1 MATNVSLV
9 KNAAPCSLD
18 NLTWSSVLETD
29 GHGQHA
35 AGMLVMGS
43 CFPVLWICVVGVGLL
58 NMWCCCCC
66 CFYCRSRE
74 KDEPD
79 FRRYGTALEML
90 DRYWAGS
97 QQDLADS
104 SVHSLGGQVAL
115 FQTSNPP
122 PLEATTEVPMVAAVG
137 GIASPEEVNLLE
149 AGPPSRPPPLPSPP
163 MARAVWYPLNDE
175 QSTQDGLV
183 PQPEECIPPP
193 PTYTSEHTAP
203 QQGRAHRDAVPHIAN
218 SELGVKEHLASGS
231 FKSVYKVAWE
241 AKGRTV
247 ALLVLRNTSTAEVS
261 DMEKEIRIFT
271 SIGKHRYLP
280 ELLATCTEEGSGDT
294 CMIMEF
300 APLGS
305 LDQVLSKAGE
315 DGVDV
320 TSLVSIT
327 IAAQVAD
334 GMGHL
339 HLHDII
345 HRDLA
350 ARNILV
356 FAFDPHD
363 WKRAHIK
370 VTDYGLALLVSKVCA
385 AGKTI
390 PEITTNG
397 RRSAGPTR
405 WMAPE
410 SLGRRLYSKKS
421 DVWAF
426 GVLLY
431 EIMSL
436 AMLPYFDIGDDREVA
451 RAVLAGERLPK
462 PELASDDVYA
472 IMQSCWRRA
481 AKKRPCMPDVQARL
495 LETFATETLASAVQE
510 DSSKRE
516 CVVCLERV
524 STHALMPCGH
534 RCVCEKCAQI
544 LNNRACPICR
554 TLVEKAVR
562 IFG

>member
-1 MATNVSLV
+1 
-9 KNAAPCSLD
+9 
-18 NLTWSSVLETD
+18 
-29 GHGQHA
+29 
-35 AGMLVMGS
+35 
-43 CFPVLWICVVGVGLL
+43 
-58 NMWCCCCC
+58 
-66 CFYCRSRE
+66 
-74 KDEPD
+74 
-79 FRRYGTALEML
+79 
-90 DRYWAGS
+90 
-97 QQDLADS
+97 
-104 SVHSLGGQVAL
+104 
-115 FQTSNPP
+115 
-122 PLEATTEVPMVAAVG
+122 
-137 GIASPEEVNLLE
+137 
-149 AGPPSRPPPLPSPP
+149 
-163 MARAVWYPLNDE
+163 
-175 QSTQDGLV
+175 
-183 PQPEECIPPP
+183 
-193 PTYTSEHTAP
+193 
-203 QQGRAHRDAVPHIAN
+203 
-218 SELGVKEHLASGS
+218 
-231 FKSVYKVAWE
+231 
-241 AKGRTV
+241 
-247 ALLVLRNTSTAEVS
+247 
-261 DMEKEIRIFT
+261 MEKEIQIFT
-271 SIGKHRYLP
+271 STGKHRYLP
-280 ELLATCTEEGSGDT
+280 ELLATCTEEESGDK

-327 IAAQVAD
+327 IAAQVAE
-334 GMGHL
+334 GTGHL

-356 FAFDPHD
+356 FSFDPHD
-363 WKRAHIK
+363 WKRAHVK

-385 AGKTI
+385 AAKTM

-397 RRSAGPTR
+397 RSAAGPTR

-410 SLGRRLYSKKS
+410 SLGRRLYSEKS

-431 EIMSL
+431 EIMTL

-451 RAVLAGERLPK
+451 RAVLAGEHLPK
-462 PELASDDVYA
+462 PERASDSMYA

-481 AKKRPCMPDVQARL
+481 AKERPRMPDVQARL
-495 LETFATETLASAVQE
+495 QETFASAMQE
-510 DSSKRE
+510 EQSKGE

-534 RCVCEKCAQI
+534 RCVCERCAPI